1 MGIINAVR
9 KTIAY
14 AKRNGVRAAFFAA
27 LERVHD
33 NASSGYEYRPLSG
46 EVLDEQKREYKV
58 LAEKDNLVRFSVVVP
73 LYNTP
78 EQYLREMIESVI
90 AQTYG
95 NWELILADA
104 SEKPLEVAKGYA
116 KDDPRVRYFHLE
128 SNDGISANTNFGI
141 KEAVGDYIGLLDHD
155 DLLTADALYEVDRVI
170 RKSMKTNKLVKYA
183 GCPVRLIYSDED
195 KFDDAKGRFY
205 EYHKKPCFNMDYLLS
220 NNYICHFTVIRADI
234 IKRLRLRAEFDGAQ
248 DFDLVLRSCAET
260 ALTMPLASDQIVH
273 IGKVL
278 YHWRCHEGSTAANPA
293 SKSYAYEAGGRA
305 IQSLLDSS
313 GVNGKVS
320 ALKHLG
326 FYRVDYEPD
335 VFSSRSDVGCVG
347 GRILDKKNRI
357 CGGMYRK
364 DKTLVF
370 AGLPS
375 EYSGGFQHRAVVQQ
389 DAYGVDIRCISVRP
403 ELVPLFEETT
413 GLKYVDSFTG
423 AKRLSETSGTG
434 GNKTAPA
441 VSLED
446 GQKRRKAAAAYGD
459 VPVETIAELS
469 VRFGTELKKR
479 GYRALWD
486 PGVTVKISHG

>member
-1 MGIINAVR
+1 MGITNAVR

-33 NASSGYEYRPLSG
+33 NAASGYEYRPLSG
-46 EVLDEQKREYKV
+46 EVLEEQKREYKV

-128 SNDGISANTNFGI
+128 SNDGIAANTNFGI
-141 KEAVGDYIGLLDHD
+141 KEAGGDYIGLLDHD
-155 DLLTADALYEVDRVI
+155 DLLTSDALYEVDRVI

-195 KFDDAKGRFY
+195 KFDDAQGRYY
-205 EYHKKPCFNMDYLLS
+205 EHHQKPNFNMDYLLS

-234 IKRLRLRAEFDGAQ
+234 IKRLKLRAEFDGAQ
-248 DFDLVLRSCAET
+248 DFDLVLRACAET
-260 ALTMPLASDQIVH
+260 ALSMPLASDQIVH

-278 YHWRCHEGSTAANPA
+278 YHWRCHSNSTAANPA

-313 GVNGKVS
+313 GVAGKVS

-347 GRILDKKNRI
+347 GRILDKKSRI

-364 DKTLVF
+364 DNTLVF

-375 EYSGGFQHRAVVQQ
+375 DYSGGFQHRAAVQQ

-403 ELVPLFEETT
+403 ELIPLFEETT
-413 GLKYVDSFTG
+413 GLKYVDSFSE
-423 AKRLSETSGTG
+423 AKRLLGDPDSKAKG
-434 GNKTAPA
+434 
-441 VSLED
+441 
-446 GQKRRKAAAAYGD
+446 RKGLACAAYAQMPAED
-459 VPVETIAELS
+459 IASLS
-469 VRFGTELKKR
+469 VKFGAELKKR
-479 GYRALWD
+479 GYRSLWD
-486 PGVTVKISHG
+486 PGVTAKMVP